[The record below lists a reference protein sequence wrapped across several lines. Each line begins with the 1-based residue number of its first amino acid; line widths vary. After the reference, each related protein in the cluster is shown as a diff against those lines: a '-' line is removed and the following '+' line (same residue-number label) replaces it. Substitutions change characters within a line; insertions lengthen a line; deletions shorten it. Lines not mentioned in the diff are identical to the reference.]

1 MRYLFICVCTLSTA
15 TSLFAQGSSSAKNVV
30 VFKESGRFGG
40 WPANNGMWS
49 WGNELLVGFSL
60 GYFKNVER
68 GHAIDPAK
76 PSTSV
81 SLAAWTAA
89 RHGRWRPRLSSPR
102 RAKNPSPTTVPG
114 GFISLILTLRRAAH
128 GFE

>member
-1 MRYLFICVCTLSTA
+1 MMRYLFICVCTLSTA
-15 TSLFAQGSSSAKNVV
+15 TALFAQGSSSAKNVV

-68 GHAIDPAK
+68 GHAIDSAR
-76 PSTSV
+76 PSTLRFAR
-81 SLAAWTAA
+81 SLDGGETWTVET
-89 RHGRWRPRLSSPR
+89 PP
-102 RAKNPSPTTVPG
+102 
-114 GFISLILTLRRAAH
+114 FLTP
-128 GFE
+128 E